1 MSFGLLF
8 LWWTWSLAMMSSRIY
23 CVTTSVQLMMTTF
36 WGKQSFFNNNISLLI
51 MSSYAISSCY
61 FIENL
66 GCGALNQTT
75 LSVKDLQNVLREDQS
90 MSPQCFNI
98 AVRFPAYHEF
108 RKLTYCSNN
117 IPKHFMD
124 LCFCVSFLPSF
135 THPQCYSHHWK
146 SEFSSSNYLSKFSLT
161 QIMWLSVI
169 TRKKHSAQ
177 WLIAIGD
184 WRIYVRVLPLY
195 V

>member
-23 CVTTSVQLMMTTF
+23 CVTTSVQLIQQQQQQHSLFSQASWGRPSVQLMMTTF

-66 GCGALNQTT
+66 GCGALNHTT
-75 LSVKDLQNVLREDQS
+75 LSVKYLQNVLREDQS

-124 LCFCVSFLPSF
+124 LHFCVSF
-135 THPQCYSHHWK
+135 
-146 SEFSSSNYLSKFSLT
+146 SSRLYASSMLLLSLKIWIF
-161 QIMWLSVI
+161 Q
-169 TRKKHSAQ
+169 A
-177 WLIAIGD
+177 AINN
-184 WRIYVRVLPLY
+184 
-195 V
+195 